1 MRLGPQK
8 CDLHGHKFMAGSNRE
23 EAREHHWE
31 VPKLKYD
38 LWSKAMKRFCL
49 IASVIAAIC
58 IQSSSAVRAQ
68 GGAKQGP
75 EITRDPILEKDSL
88 HNLEVARQYFKLR
101 KAYVAALERCEE
113 VLAANPEF
121 SKIDEVL
128 FIAGQSSANLA
139 GEIVY
144 KKKTE
149 YDIHEGEKKVMLTS
163 EEFREKARGYFSQ
176 ILTEHPQSS
185 FRGQADAALKELGE
199 PKAKTVS
206 SKQ

>member
-1 MRLGPQK
+1 
-8 CDLHGHKFMAGSNRE
+8 
-23 EAREHHWE
+23 
-31 VPKLKYD
+31 
-38 LWSKAMKRFCL
+38 MKRFCL
-49 IASVIAAIC
+49 MASVIAAIC
-58 IQSSSAVRAQ
+58 IQTSLAVRAQ

-75 EITRDPILEKDSL
+75 EVTRDPTLEKDSL

-139 GEIVY
+139 GEKGKQKANQYV
-144 KKKTE
+144 
-149 YDIHEGEKKVMLTS
+149 IHEGEKKVTLTS
-163 EEFREKARGYFSQ
+163 EELREKARGYYSQ
-176 ILTEHPQSS
+176 IVTEHPQSP
-185 FRGQADAALKELGE
+185 FRGRADAALKELGA